1 MHEGTSSTREFVEP
15 GKSKSSSTKRNGFRA
30 PNKRVGANDLNEVQ
44 EEEKVLNNN
53 AILKQYLFQDSLNK
67 IVLNENKETA
77 SYRVV
82 PGAKDDANWQKG
94 AESLIRL
101 DKSKPKSS
109 SEKQN
114 GDMATVPADAED
126 DRKDAAKFQSLVIQD
141 DDMLTKD
148 EEDDN
153 GTLSSQ
159 GNNGDEFGAD
169 ENNQAAA
176 IQSMMK
182 QEDDMIQ
189 NQDGE
194 GEEEYS
200 GNSSKL
206 KGFQTNSTSSSN
218 LGGNSTTYYASG
230 VALNKNRNET
240 ASNKLSENLYSEP
253 VGGTSN
259 SSVLENEM
267 KNQSINDSFTN
278 GILNIGGDKSKPVE
292 LDNATSTALL
302 QNDKLIDQQVL
313 NKSQAIVKEE
323 NRHKGDIGAT
333 KGGGTVE
340 AGSSSTALTSQNGV
354 HTERKPG
361 IYGMT
366 SQQKSQSLTQ
376 LNDEVKTEK
385 TEYRQGKMYPTS
397 QAKAIYVQP
406 QQTVKT
412 VPTISDKESTDMPNS
427 SLQSSQTTGKTTA
440 VPLTKT
446 SSSTDLGSSLTD
458 AHHVMSPALI
468 KLPSSNSRPI
478 KLVFHVK
485 DMNSKSNTEYGSTAV
500 SDYQTP
506 ITADDITAYVN
517 DDAGKVHMCSVT
529 SVELVHN
536 GHYSIDVVNESLKQ
550 TL

>member
-1 MHEGTSSTREFVEP
+1 MREGTSSTREFVEP
-15 GKSKSSSTKRNGFRA
+15 GRSKSSGTKRNGFRG
-30 PNKRVGANDLNEVQ
+30 PNKRVGAADLNEVQ

-148 EEDDN
+148 EEDYN

-189 NQDGE
+189 NQDAE

-200 GNSSKL
+200 GNSSKV
-206 KGFQTNSTSSSN
+206 KGFQTNSTSSST
-218 LGGNSTTYYASG
+218 LGRNSTTYYASG

-240 ASNKLSENLYSEP
+240 ASNKLSENLHSEP
-253 VGGTSN
+253 AEGTSN
-259 SSVLENEM
+259 SSVVEHVM

-278 GILNIGGDKSKPVE
+278 GILNSGGDKSKPSE

-302 QNDKLIDQQVL
+302 QTDKLIDQQVL
-313 NKSQAIVKEE
+313 NKSKAIVKEE

-333 KGGGTVE
+333 NGGGTVE
-340 AGSSSTALTSQNGV
+340 AGSSSAALTSQSGV
-354 HTERKPG
+354 HTERKPR
-361 IYGMT
+361 ISGMT

-440 VPLTKT
+440 APLTKT
-446 SSSTDLGSSLTD
+446 SSSTDLGSSVSD
-458 AHHVMSPALI
+458 VHHVMSPALI
-468 KLPSSNSRPI
+468 KLPRSNNRPI

-506 ITADDITAYVN
+506 ITADEITAYMN
-517 DDAGKVHMCSVT
+517 DDEGKVHTSSVT
-529 SVELVHN
+529 SVEPVHN